1 MIARLRRP
9 WPLAALISAAAL
21 LSLLAWLLSPGY
33 AQTPPPPPDAP
44 PPELG
49 RPTNLVAAPGAAP
62 GAAALRW
69 TPAANAEAHFVYY
82 RPAKSGGAGRYWK
95 PLPGAAA
102 SATVAGLAPGQ
113 PYWFTV
119 IAGRPAPG
127 AESASSWQ
135 WSQWS
140 NWAQSVAASP
150 PPPPTPPSTPSPA
163 DAAPGTATPT
173 PDAARR
179 GRIYGAE
186 VEGRILSVDAN
197 AQTFALQPT
206 EYEHFGGARPPNPL
220 TVDYGWLS
228 YFGDCL
234 RPGQYI
240 EAEGAYDP
248 AERILYAYE
257 LESESRR
264 YCDDDHDDYDDDHDD
279 DDD

>member
-21 LSLLAWLLSPGY
+21 LSLLVALLSPGY
-33 AQTPPPPPDAP
+33 AQTPPPPPAP

-49 RPTNLVAAPGAAP
+49 RPANLVAAPGAAP

-69 TPAANAEAHFVYY
+69 TPAANAAAHFVYY
-82 RPAKSGGAGRYWK
+82 RPANPRPANPGDGGRYWK

-102 SATVAGLAPGQ
+102 AETVAGLTPGQ
-113 PYWFTV
+113 PYRFIV
-119 IAGRPAPG
+119 IAGRPAPD
-127 AESASSWQ
+127 AAAATSSWQ

-140 NWAQSVAASP
+140 NWAQTAAASP
-150 PPPPTPPSTPSPA
+150 PPP
-163 DAAPGTATPT
+163 PT

-186 VEGRILSVDAN
+186 VAGRILSIDAN
-197 AQTFALQPT
+197 ARTFAVQPT
-206 EYEHFGGARPPNPL
+206 AYEHFGNARPPNPL

-248 AERILYAYE
+248 AEKILYAYE
-257 LESESRR
+257 LEAESRR
-264 YCDDDHDDYDDDHDD
+264 HCDDDHDDHDDYDDDGDSNDHNDD
-279 DDD
+279 DD